1 MADEQELA
9 GLRAQVAALEAQV
22 QQMQR
27 PAGATVPG
35 RMPYAVHTHIHASPF
50 ELCYMPI
57 PPGGGDDDAPLQQ
70 QLSRIEAQLERVIA
84 LLEK

>member
-9 GLRAQVAALEAQV
+9 ALRAQIAALEARV
-22 QQMQR
+22 QQR
-27 PAGATVPG
+27 PAGATFAG
-35 RMPYAVHTHIHASPF
+35 GFPYAVHTHIHPQCF

-57 PPGGGDDDAPLQQ
+57 PSGGEDDDAPLQR

>member
-27 PAGATVPG
+27 PAGATTPG
-35 RMPYAVHTHIHASPF
+35 GTPYAVHTHIYPQCF

-57 PPGGGDDDAPLQQ
+57 PSGGEDDDAPLRH